1 MDRPGETTHF
11 GFRDVPLGDKQ
22 TLVNDV
28 FHSVAQRY
36 DLMNDLMSAGLHR
49 VWKDL
54 MINALNPPRSD
65 RPFALLDVAG
75 GTGDIAFRAAEAAGV
90 GFRATVCDIN
100 SEMLGVGRERAAARH
115 LDDRVS
121 FVEGNAEALAFPDR
135 SFDAYTIAFGIRN
148 VPRIDLALREA
159 FRVLK
164 PGGRFLCLE
173 FSTVDVP
180 GLDRIYDLFSFKVIP
195 PLGRAVTGDAESY
208 QYLVELIRK
217 FPKPNA
223 FADMIRAAGFS
234 RVSLAEPLGR
244 HRGVAFRLAF
254 VISAITH
261 IARLARAGFVFARE
275 GVFGV
280 VDPSLVPPPGQLAL
294 RLARII
300 ERPGAKSGPR
310 LSRALTRL
318 GPAYL
323 KLGQFLATR
332 PDVVG
337 VMMARDLESLQDRLP
352 PFSQGEAEAVIAQ
365 SLERPVAQAFAS
377 FGPAVAAASIAQVH
391 RGETER
397 DGVRTSVAVKVLRPN
412 VGARFRRDLAD
423 FFFVAHKAEA
433 YSAEARRLR
442 LIEVINTMSRSV
454 AMEMDLRLEAAA
466 LSEMAENTRDDPD
479 FRVPTVDWDRTT
491 HNVLTMEWIDG
502 IALSDHARL
511 EESKID
517 LPELGRKVIQS
528 FLRHALRDGFFHADM
543 HPGNLFLDE
552 AGRLVAVDF
561 GIMGRLGV
569 KERRFLAEILLGF
582 ITRDYRRVAEVHF
595 EAGYVPGHHSV
606 ENFAQAIRAIG
617 EPIHNRTAEEISM
630 AKLLTLLLEVTGLFD
645 MRTRPELILL
655 QKTMVVVE
663 GVARGFDPKL
673 DIWKIAD
680 PVVREWIARN
690 LGPVGRIQGA
700 MSGAGDLGRVLA
712 GLPAIAARS
721 VAVLEQLETMT
732 REGVTLSPETIAA
745 MGRTEGRKSRWRTLA
760 LWIIAATFIAILFAV
775 RQL

>member
-1 MDRPGETTHF
+1 MAEPVG
-11 GFRDVPLGDKQ
+11 G
-22 TLVNDV
+22 
-28 FHSVAQRY
+28 
-36 DLMNDLMSAGLHR
+36 HR
-49 VWKDL
+49 G
-54 MINALNPPRSD
+54 A
-65 RPFALLDVAG
+65 
-75 GTGDIAFRAAEAAGV
+75 
-90 GFRATVCDIN
+90 
-100 SEMLGVGRERAAARH
+100 
-115 LDDRVS
+115 
-121 FVEGNAEALAFPDR
+121 
-135 SFDAYTIAFGIRN
+135 AFG
-148 VPRIDLALREA
+148 
-159 FRVLK
+159 
-164 PGGRFLCLE
+164 
-173 FSTVDVP
+173 
-180 GLDRIYDLFSFKVIP
+180 
-195 PLGRAVTGDAESY
+195 
-208 QYLVELIRK
+208 
-217 FPKPNA
+217 
-223 FADMIRAAGFS
+223 
-234 RVSLAEPLGR
+234 
-244 HRGVAFRLAF
+244 LAF
-254 VISAITH
+254 VISATTH

-294 RLARII
+294 RLARMI

-337 VMMARDLESLQDRLP
+337 VQMARDLESLQDRLP
-352 PFSQGEAEAVIAQ
+352 PFSQSEAEAAIAQ
-365 SLERPVAQAFAS
+365 SLEKPLTQAFAS
-377 FGPAVAAASIAQVH
+377 LGPAVAAASIAQVH
-391 RGETER
+391 RGEVLR
-397 DGVRTSVAVKVLRPN
+397 DGVRHAVAVKVLRPN
-412 VGARFRRDLAD
+412 VASRFRRDLGD

-433 YSAEARRLR
+433 HSAEARRLR

-491 HNVLTMEWIDG
+491 HNVLTLEWVDG
-502 IALSDHARL
+502 IALNDHARL
-511 EESKID
+511 KQAQVD
-517 LPELGRKVIQS
+517 LPQLGRKIIQS

-552 AGRLVAVDF
+552 TGRLVAVDF
-561 GIMGRLGV
+561 GIMGRLGL

-645 MRTRPELILL
+645 MQTRPELILL

-663 GVARGFDPKL
+663 GVARRFDPKL
-673 DIWKIAD
+673 DIWKVAD
-680 PVVREWIARN
+680 PVVREWIERN
-690 LGPVGRIQGA
+690 LGPIGRVQGA
-700 MSGAGDLGRVLA
+700 MAGAGELGRVA
-712 GLPAIAARS
+712 ASLPAIASRT
-721 VAVLEQLETMT
+721 VAVLGHLETMV

-745 MGRTEGRKSRWRTLA
+745 FGRAESRKNRWRTLA
-760 LWIIAATFIAILFAV
+760 LWIIAITFIGILFAV